1 MLKKFLMM
9 MIVCSAFVLSAIS
22 PSDAADL
29 KKVANL
35 GEDKDKMAWY
45 IMDYGRDSKGLPF
58 AVARKYYTNNKIR
71 QQIINSLISRYKV
84 DEEKA
89 KELYFT
95 AYRYE
100 FTEDGKQFKEVYERH
115 YGRSGEQIFLGFNPK
130 TRDNQNRKG
139 FRPLEDAKN
148 SMMYKIAKYALGK

>member
-35 GEDKDKMAWY
+35 GEDKNKMAWY

-58 AVARKYYTNNKIR
+58 AVARKYYTNTAIR
-71 QQIINSLISRYKV
+71 QNIINTLISRYKV

-89 KELYFT
+89 NGLQFT
-95 AYRYE
+95 EYRYE
-100 FTEDGKQFKEVYERH
+100 FTEDGRQFKEVYERH
-115 YGRSGEQIFLGFNPK
+115 YDRSGKQILFFTPK
-130 TRDNQNRKG
+130 SRDPQNRKG
-139 FRPLEDAKN
+139 FRPLEDVKD
-148 SMMYKIAKYALGK
+148 SMLYKIAKYALGK